1 MSPRANVLPLPSQVD
16 PPTRDAAERHEESLP
31 PRLGPIDDMIVVIG
45 DRELDSL
52 AQLFATSPF
61 KQGMTFEAYLAMKGF
76 ARMLPK
82 HGRGAD

>member
-1 MSPRANVLPLPSQVD
+1 VE
-16 PPTRDAAERHEESLP
+16 PPAHEAAERHEESLP